1 MSLLEQAK
9 KLSRGRDV
17 KGISE
22 EHLELV
28 EAWLN
33 DEINGV
39 QLRKV
44 LKISNGVGHYILIAN
59 AAKTIFLRKKMG
71 K

>member
-1 MSLLEQAK
+1 MMSLLEQAK
-9 KLSRGRDV
+9 KLSRGRET

-22 EHLELV
+22 QHLELV

-39 QLRKV
+39 QLRRV
-44 LKISNGVGHYILIAN
+44 LKMSNGVGHYVLIAN
-59 AAKTIFLRKKMG
+59 AAKTIWLRKKM

>member
-1 MSLLEQAK
+1 
-9 KLSRGRDV
+9 
-17 KGISE
+17 
-22 EHLELV
+22 LELV